1 MAIDG
6 SVVALDVGS
15 KRIGVAVSDPMGSF
29 AFPHDTIERTNVRDD
44 VVAILAIVNERA
56 AKVIVVGDPI
66 TMNNTRGIAA
76 DNIDAFVAHLA
87 RAFGGRIERIDERLT
102 TAAVQKSLIGADV
115 SRAKRKTVVD
125 KLAAAMILE
134 TYLAR
139 ARARA

>member
-1 MAIDG
+1 MPIDG

-15 KRIGVAVSDPMGSF
+15 KRIGVAVSDPLGTF

-44 VVAILAIVNERA
+44 VAAIVAIARERGA
-56 AKVIVVGDPI
+56 TTIVVGDPL
-66 TMNNTRGIAA
+66 TMNGARGIAA
-76 DNIDAFVAHLA
+76 ENIDAFVAHLA
-87 RAFGGRIERIDERLT
+87 RGFDGRIERIDERLT

-125 KLAAAMILE
+125 KLAAALILE

-139 ARARA
+139 ARA

>member
-15 KRIGVAVSDPMGSF
+15 KRIGVAVSDPLGTF
-29 AFPHDTIERTNVRDD
+29 AFPHDTIERTNVRED
-44 VVAILAIVNERA
+44 VAAIVDIARERA
-56 AKVIVVGDPI
+56 ATVIVVGDPL

-76 DNIDAFVAHLA
+76 DTIDAFVAHLA
-87 RAFGGRIERIDERLT
+87 RVWTGRIERVDERLT

-139 ARARA
+139 ARG

>member
-1 MAIDG
+1 MTTGG

-15 KRIGVAVSDPMGSF
+15 RRIGVAVSDPSGAF
-29 AFPHDTIERTNVRDD
+29 AFPHDTIERTNVRADIAA
-44 VVAILAIVNERA
+44 VVAIARERNA
-56 AKVIVVGDPI
+56 RTIVVGDPL
-66 TMNNTRGIAA
+66 TMAGTRGIAA
-76 DNIDAFVAHLA
+76 AGIDAFVAHLA
-87 RAFGGRIERIDERLT
+87 RAFDGRIERIDERLT

-139 ARARA
+139 ARA

>member
-15 KRIGVAVSDPMGSF
+15 RRIGVAVSDPEGAF
-29 AFPHDTIERTNVRDD
+29 AFPHGTIERTNVRDD
-44 VVAILAIVNERA
+44 VAAIVTLARERNA
-56 AKVIVVGDPI
+56 RTIVVGDPL
-66 TMNNTRGIAA
+66 TLAGTRGPAA
-76 DNIDAFVAHLA
+76 AGIDAFVAHLA
-87 RAFGGRIERIDERLT
+87 RAFDGRIERVDERLT

-139 ARARA
+139 ARA